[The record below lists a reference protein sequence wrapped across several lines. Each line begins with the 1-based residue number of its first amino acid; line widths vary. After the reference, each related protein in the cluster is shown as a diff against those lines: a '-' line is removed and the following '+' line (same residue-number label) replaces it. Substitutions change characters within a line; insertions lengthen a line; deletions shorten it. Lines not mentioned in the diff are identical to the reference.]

1 MTEIAQSSINRVS
14 LTQIIELAIQKTYHD
29 LTVLAELL
37 PRKRDFER
45 KVEIVNFAERTRQLF
60 IRLLA
65 LVRWAGSASKIE
77 QCMDIVTFL
86 DKQALLFINTADN
99 MANIARNTLVQA
111 RLPSFQLPC
120 AVEVLTLGT
129 YSRMP
134 TCVRDR
140 IIPPD
145 PISLKDKRATL
156 ARLDHIIEQ
165 RLSRSK
171 IHPSMR
177 NLKIE
182 FGRVT
187 FHVEN
192 EFDLK
197 LTVLGDGPNLP
208 WCVLS
213 LDLLVEDVDT
223 GEGKDL
229 VHPAH
234 LKLIE
239 RMIQQKMNE
248 SSTPLVDVFAKL
260 HNFCL
265 SLQIEVLHDQIERL
279 MRERLASFIKIK
291 EHIPGQELALTYWGC
306 KNVLKIQTDQS
317 DSSKPLRL
325 VHQPELILEGGYVD
339 SNKDNIFRPGN
350 VSVEQLIT
358 DTIQKRAYVKL
369 NQLANELRDKKYGRC
384 TISGVPCLLH
394 VCCLDPC
401 APSEEL
407 IISIDLNGS
416 YLAHVP
422 QYEKSCPLADHIQ
435 ESLNSN
441 RSKLGT
447 YFDQLKI
454 WLTKKRCIRTIDYL
468 SVTATESLPLC
479 SKANHAKL
487 DDKLPRLFFQFNKYN
502 HYYLMAEM
510 FTSDAQPFAVHIRY
524 SLLVTEPAPSITG
537 DGLDI
542 VETDTS
548 VETVKRDL
556 VIVENI
562 LRLDVQAIISSNY
575 CYESIAQEKSLAFS
589 NAGVTKRENKKFRGD
604 FIDDPTSNDICHHSG
619 TRPPVALVNELPQIV
634 SFCEEKLAH
643 LALEKELRNRNLNY
657 EVSHSET
664 SGYAYCISFSS
675 LPNLRSNGHSN
686 ALRKDTSVMAI
697 CLHEKPQS
705 SKIWHC
711 SYIFKNCPITTQ
723 SSKEQSPRRFVFT
736 PYESPLL
743 NPTMVSKFIDDTQ
756 LDWACMAHLY
766 DVVKEFSRD
775 IQNDPTILDKIV
787 LKTFNYK
794 KLVIL
799 YGPMRNF
806 SVSLLWKPADRKFL
820 LIFSVVGGSPFT
832 LNPHSCMATH
842 YKHEFNQHKSIKA
855 LVISLNATLQPL
867 AILQSFPVYP
877 FLGLHSG
884 RPAVPVT
891 SSCLIPLSTTRAK
904 LIYRNWH
911 SIDIRIQSGGLVVVR
926 DGSFSRFDRDKTAEE
941 LNPICNFESL
951 VFRSETAS
959 SYLLNMNEFRNMF
972 QVSHLEKHLGMSFM
986 FKNILEKLSRPVWFP
1001 TARALSPRGDSS
1013 IISYASDLMQFR
1025 FSIDKTRGLQMKVA
1039 PIVMDEWRP
1048 DEIEVLEK
1056 YFETRVGS
1064 YPFKS
1069 DPFMSF
1075 CRLLFN
1081 YPKNVVRDFISI
1093 FKLELC
1099 WDHMDPNIHWNVAL
1113 CPLVTAGTPFIGAGY
1128 SSICPLKAVTLFVL
1142 QFTRRVNYSPAAPS
1156 IYVPVT
1162 YDTTLNNLTVYIP
1175 PRSEATI
1182 ANQLPHLIGFEGH
1195 LKQFCDQFR
1204 ASGNSACIIYPAIRH
1219 LITIPNLLVTYRSDQ
1234 ISQ

>member
-1 MTEIAQSSINRVS
+1 MAEIAQSSMNRRS
-14 LTQIIELAIQKTYHD
+14 LTEIIELAIQKTYHD

-45 KVEIVNFAERTRQLF
+45 KVEIANFAERTRQLF

-65 LVRWAGSASKIE
+65 LVRWASGASKIE

-145 PISLKDKRATL
+145 PISLEDKRATL

-165 RLSRSK
+165 RLSRSE

-197 LTVLGDGPNLP
+197 LTVTGDGPDIP

-234 LKLIE
+234 LKLME

-248 SSTPLVDVFAKL
+248 SPTPLVDVFAKL

-291 EHIPGQELALTYWGC
+291 EHIPGQELAITYWGC
-306 KNVLKIQTDQS
+306 NNILKIQTDQS
-317 DSSKPLRL
+317 DSSKPLKL
-325 VHQPELILEGGYVD
+325 LHQPELVCDGGYVD
-339 SNKDNIFRPGN
+339 HNKDNIFRPGN
-350 VSVEQLIT
+350 VSIEQLIT
-358 DTIQKRAYVKL
+358 DTIQKRAYIKL
-369 NQLANELRDKKYGRC
+369 NLLANELRDKKYGRC
-384 TISGVPCLLH
+384 TISGIPSLLH

-422 QYEKSCPLADHIQ
+422 QYEKSCPLADNIQ
-435 ESLNSN
+435 DSLNSN

-487 DDKLPRLFFQFNKYN
+487 DDKVPRLFFQFNKYN

-510 FTSDAQPFAVHIRY
+510 FTSDTHPFTVHIRY
-524 SLLVTEPAPSITG
+524 SLLVTEPVPSTTG

-542 VETDTS
+542 METDTS

-562 LRLDVQAIISSNY
+562 LRLDVQAIIASNY
-575 CYESIAQEKSLAFS
+575 CYESIAQEKSLAFNNTS
-589 NAGVTKRENKKFRGD
+589 ALKREHMKSARDSASDD
-604 FIDDPTSNDICHHSG
+604 FDHDICHHSG
-619 TRPPVALVNELPQIV
+619 TKPPVALVNELPQLV

-643 LALEKELRNRNLNY
+643 LALEKELRNRNLEY

-664 SGYAYCISFSS
+664 SGYAYCITFAQ
-675 LPNLRSNGHSN
+675 LPSHKSNGYSN
-686 ALRKDTSVMAI
+686 ALRRDTSVMTI

-743 NPTMVSKFIDDTQ
+743 NSSMVSKFIDDTQ

-766 DVVKEFSRD
+766 DVVKDFARD
-775 IQNDPTILDKIV
+775 IQNDPTILDKII
-787 LKTFNYK
+787 LKSFNYK

-799 YGPMRNF
+799 YGPLRNF
-806 SVSLLWKPADRKFL
+806 SVTLLWKPTDRKFL

-842 YKHEFNQHKSIKA
+842 YKHEFNQHKSIKT
-855 LVISLNATLQPL
+855 LVNSLNTTLQPL
-867 AILQSFPVYP
+867 AVLQSFPSYP
-877 FLGLHSG
+877 FMGSHSS
-884 RPAVPVT
+884 RPALPVT
-891 SSCLIPLSTTRAK
+891 SSCLIPLSTNRAK
-904 LIYRNWH
+904 LIYRNWY
-911 SIDIRIQSGGLVVVR
+911 SIDIRIQSDGMMVVR
-926 DGSFSRFDRDKTAEE
+926 DGSYSKFDRGKTIED
-941 LNPICNFESL
+941 LNPICNFELL
-951 VFRSETAS
+951 VFRNEPSM
-959 SYLLNMNEFRNMF
+959 SYLLDMNVFRNVF
-972 QVSHLEKHLGMSFM
+972 HGPHLERHLGMSFM
-986 FKNILEKLSRPVWFP
+986 FRNIQEKLSQPKICP
-1001 TARALSPRGDSS
+1001 TARALSPRNDTSV
-1013 IISYASDLMQFR
+1013 ISYASELMQFR
-1025 FSIDKTRGLQMKVA
+1025 FSIDKTRGIVQMKVT
-1039 PIVMDEWRP
+1039 PIMKDDWRP
-1048 DEIEVLEK
+1048 EEIEVLER
-1056 YFETRVGS
+1056 YFEQRVGS

-1069 DPFMSF
+1069 DPFSGF

-1081 YPKNVVRDFISI
+1081 PVYIPKNALRDFISL
-1093 FKLELC
+1093 FKLELYSE
-1099 WDHMDPNIHWNVAL
+1099 HMDPTIQWNLAL
-1113 CPLVTAGTPFIGAGY
+1113 CSLITSGVPFITPGF
-1128 SSICPLKAVTLFVL
+1128 SSICFLKDVTLFVIQL
-1142 QFTRRVNYSPAAPS
+1142 SRRANYSPTAPS
-1156 IYVPVT
+1156 IYVPLS
-1162 YDTTLNNLTVYIP
+1162 YDASKNELCVYIP
-1175 PRSEATI
+1175 PRAEASV
-1182 ANQLPHLIGFEGH
+1182 ANQLPHLVAIHGH

-1204 ASGNSACIIYPAIRH
+1204 ASGSQACVIFPAIRH
-1219 LITIPNLLVTYRSDQ
+1219 LITIPNMLYS
-1234 ISQ
+1234 

>member
-1 MTEIAQSSINRVS
+1 MTEIAQPSLNRVS
-14 LTQIIELAIQKTYHD
+14 LTHIIELAIQKTYHD

-65 LVRWAGSASKIE
+65 LVRWASGASKIE

-145 PISLKDKRATL
+145 PISLDDKRATL
-156 ARLDHIIEQ
+156 ARLDYIIEQ
-165 RLSRSK
+165 RLSRSE

-177 NLKIE
+177 NLRIGY
-182 FGRVT
+182 GRVT

-208 WCVLS
+208 WCVLG

-234 LKLIE
+234 LKLME

-265 SLQIEVLHDQIERL
+265 NLQIEVLHDQIERL

-291 EHIPGQELALTYWGC
+291 EHIPGQELAITYWGC
-306 KNVLKIQTDQS
+306 KNILKIQTDQT
-317 DSSKPLRL
+317 DSSKPLKL
-325 VHQPELILEGGYVD
+325 LHQPELIFDVSYVD
-339 SNKDNIFRPGN
+339 HNKDNIFRPGN
-350 VSVEQLIT
+350 VSIEQLIT
-358 DTIQKRAYVKL
+358 DTIQKRAYIKL

-384 TISGVPCLLH
+384 TISGAPSLLH

-422 QYEKSCPLADHIQ
+422 QYEKTCPLADNIQ

-487 DDKLPRLFFQFNKYN
+487 DEKVPRLFFQFNKYN

-510 FTSDAQPFAVHIRY
+510 FTSDTHPFTVHIRY
-524 SLLVTEPAPSITG
+524 SLLVTEPVPNIIG

-556 VIVENI
+556 VVVENI
-562 LRLDVQAIISSNY
+562 LRLDVQAIVGSNY
-575 CYESIAQEKSLAFS
+575 CYESIAQEKSLAFNNIGLS
-589 NAGVTKRENKKFRGD
+589 KRENVKSARGS
-604 FIDDPTSNDICHHSG
+604 IVDDSSGYDICHHSG
-619 TRPPVALVNELPQIV
+619 TKPPVALVNELPQLV

-643 LALEKELRNRNLNY
+643 LALEKELRNRNLDY
-657 EVSHSET
+657 EVSHAET
-664 SGYAYCISFSS
+664 SGFAYCITFSR
-675 LPNLRSNGHSN
+675 LPNLKSNGHSN
-686 ALRKDTSVMAI
+686 ALRRDTSVMTI

-711 SYIFKNCPITTQ
+711 SYIFKNCPITTR
-723 SSKEQSPRRFVFT
+723 SFKEQSPRRLVFT

-743 NPTMVSKFIDDTQ
+743 NPTMVSKFIDDTL

-766 DVVKEFSRD
+766 DVVKDFSRD
-775 IQNDPTILDKIV
+775 IQNDPTILDKII
-787 LKTFNYK
+787 LKSFNYK

-799 YGPMRNF
+799 YGPLRNF
-806 SVSLLWKPADRKFL
+806 SVTLLWKPVDRKFL

-832 LNPHSCMATH
+832 LNPHSCLAIH
-842 YKHEFNQHKSIKA
+842 YKHEFNQHKSIKT
-855 LVISLNATLQPL
+855 LVNSLNATLQPL
-867 AILQSFPVYP
+867 AVLQSFPTYP
-877 FLGLHSG
+877 FLGLYSS

-904 LIYRNWH
+904 LIYRNLH
-911 SIDIRIQSGGLVVVR
+911 SIDIRIQSDGMMVVR
-926 DGSFSRFDRDKTAEE
+926 DGSYSRFDLGKTIED
-941 LNPICNFESL
+941 LNPISNFELL
-951 VFRSETAS
+951 VLRVEPAM
-959 SYLLNMNEFRNMF
+959 SYLLSLNEFRNVF
-972 QVSHLEKHLGMSFM
+972 QVHHLEKHLGISFM
-986 FKNILEKLSRPVWFP
+986 FRNILDRLTQTKFS
-1001 TARALSPRGDSS
+1001 ARALSPRNDTSV
-1013 IISYASDLMQFR
+1013 ISYASEHLQFR
-1025 FSIDKTRGLQMKVA
+1025 FSVDKTRVLVQLKVT
-1039 PIVMDEWRP
+1039 PIMMDEWRTE
-1048 DEIEVLEK
+1048 EIDVLER
-1056 YFETRVGS
+1056 YFETRIGS
-1064 YPFKS
+1064 YPFKA
-1069 DPFMSF
+1069 DPFSGF

-1081 YPKNVVRDFISI
+1081 YPKNVLRDFISI
-1093 FKLELC
+1093 FKLELYSE
-1099 WDHMDPNIHWNVAL
+1099 HLDPNIQWNIAL
-1113 CPLVTAGTPFIGAGY
+1113 CPLITSATPFITPGY
-1128 SSICPLKAVTLFVL
+1128 PSICPLRSVTLFVFQL
-1142 QFTRRVNYSPAAPS
+1142 TRRGNHGPTAPS
-1156 IYVPVT
+1156 IHVALS
-1162 YDTTLNNLTVYIP
+1162 YDAAQNNLCVYIP
-1175 PRSEATI
+1175 PRNEATV
-1182 ANQLPHLIGFEGH
+1182 ANQLPQLAGIDGH
-1195 LKQFCDQFR
+1195 LKQFCDQFK
-1204 ASGNSACIIYPAIRH
+1204 ASGNPACVIYPAIRH
-1219 LITIPNLLVTYRSDQ
+1219 LITIPNLLYTYKSDSMDQ
-1234 ISQ
+1234 